1 MKISFIVPPFF
12 SGGRIFSEHDP
23 VANRDDCLRPFIE
36 LRHAL
41 GQHGVTLATAD
52 ELTVDEADSVL
63 CLNMP
68 QAGDAMWQTAAR
80 RCIPVHVIAL
90 ESEYIHTLN
99 ADPVLI
105 ARCASI
111 FTSRDDVIG
120 GAKFLPVRF
129 AQQLRPPLQRPWAG
143 RKFAC
148 MVSGNKASTHPDELY
163 SRRREMIRWYDLH
176 HPDLFDLFGT
186 GWKAPAPSSLPM
198 RVARRLPV
206 LRSLL
211 APKLKVYRGTID
223 QKLDTLSG
231 YRFCFCYENFSSP
244 DGWITEKIFDAMF
257 AGCVPVYWGPGNT
270 AHHIPA
276 ACYIDASKLPGPQAV
291 HERLASLD
299 DTQCNDIVESI
310 DSYLRSEQVAEFSV
324 ATFVTTVAQRLRN
337 APGKQK

>member
-1 MKISFIVPPFF
+1 MKVAFVVPPFF
-12 SGGRIFSEHDP
+12 SEGRIFAESDP

-36 LRHAL
+36 LRHSLA
-41 GQHGVTLATAD
+41 QQGVTLATAD
-52 ELTVDEADSVL
+52 ELPVGEADAVL

-68 QAGDAMWQTAAR
+68 KAGDAMWQMAAR
-80 RCIPVHVIAL
+80 RSIPVHVIAL

-111 FTSRDDVIG
+111 FTSRDDVIDG
-120 GAKFLPVRF
+120 DKFLSARF
-129 AQQLRPPLQRPWAG
+129 AHQLSPPLQRPWAG

-148 MVSGNKASTHPDELY
+148 MVSGNKSSSHPDELY
-163 SRRREMIRWYDLH
+163 SRRLDIINWYDAH
-176 HPDLFDLFGT
+176 HPKLFDLFGT
-186 GWKAPAPSSLPM
+186 GWEAPAPSSLPM

-211 APKLKVYRGTID
+211 APKLNVYRGTIG
-223 QKLDTLSG
+223 QKLETLAG

-257 AGCVPVYWGPGNT
+257 AGCVPVYWGPDNIS
-270 AHHIPA
+270 HHIPST
-276 ACYIDASKLPGPQAV
+276 CFIDASKLSEPQV
-291 HERLASLD
+291 IHERLASLD

-310 DSYLRSEQVAEFSV
+310 DSYLRSEQATKFSV
-324 ATFVTTVAQRLRN
+324 ATFVTTVAEHLRN